1 MRLVPRLQRPVPF
14 GRGERGELSDCTTDP
29 IDQLSQEVLE
39 LRGDRLDGGR
49 FVRRGIVD
57 DPDADLLPGID
68 GYRQRIVRPI
78 EDGEILNV
86 ERRLS
91 RPQRGVDGIVLE
103 DEQVLEQSRA
113 TRQVGHGGQI
123 DEGQTGVQI
132 TFQLALLQVQEPRRH
147 GLIGIDPDANR
158 YAVDEESDHL
168 FGTWKFTASAR
179 YGGAEQD
186 VVGATELA
194 HRQRPRR
201 LHEGIQGDVMLT
213 GTMVEAGRRGP
224 VQ

>member
-1 MRLVPRLQRPVPF
+1 MGIRPITSRQVPVRISYV
-14 GRGERGELSDCTTDP
+14 SNDP
-29 IDQLSQEVLE
+29 ILSAQ
-39 LRGDRLDGGR
+39 GGY
-49 FVRRGIVD
+49 V
-57 DPDADLLPGID
+57 
-68 GYRQRIVRPI
+68 
-78 EDGEILNV
+78 N
-86 ERRLS
+86 
-91 RPQRGVDGIVLE
+91 
-103 DEQVLEQSRA
+103 
-113 TRQVGHGGQI
+113 
-123 DEGQTGVQI
+123 
-132 TFQLALLQVQEPRRH
+132 
-147 GLIGIDPDANR
+147 
-158 YAVDEESDHL
+158 EESDHL